1 MRGFSERSMAS
12 TLPKL
17 HTINATAAAL
27 GVSRNTIY
35 RLAREG
41 KLARVQ
47 IGENSSRITDDSI
60 RAFVAANTVASSSS
74 ILRS

>member
-1 MRGFSERSMAS
+1 MS
-12 TLPKL
+12 TVLPKL

-27 GVSRNTIY
+27 GVSRPTIY

-47 IGENSSRITDDSI
+47 IGENSSRITDESI
-60 RAFVAANTVASSSS
+60 RAFVVA
-74 ILRS
+74 RMVATGQNGGKE

>member
-1 MRGFSERSMAS
+1 MS
-12 TLPKL
+12 TVLPKL

-27 GVSRNTIY
+27 QVSRNTVY

-41 KLARVQ
+41 KLIRIQ

-60 RAFVAANTVASSSS
+60 RDFLVASMVATASS
-74 ILRS
+74 RSRN

>member
-1 MRGFSERSMAS
+1 MS
-12 TLPKL
+12 TVLPKL

-27 GVSRNTIY
+27 KVSRATIY

-41 KLARVQ
+41 KLVRIQ

-60 RAFVAANTVASSSS
+60 RNFVVASMVATGDVKA
-74 ILRS
+74 